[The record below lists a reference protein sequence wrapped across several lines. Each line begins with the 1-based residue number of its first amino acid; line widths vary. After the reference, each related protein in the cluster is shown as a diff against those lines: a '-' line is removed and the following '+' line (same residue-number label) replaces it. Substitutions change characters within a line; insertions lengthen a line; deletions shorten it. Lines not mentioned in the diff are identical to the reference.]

1 MLRTQPA
8 SKRPSAAAVWSLA
21 CVTSLAI
28 FHPSAFRI
36 QTPQKSTTLDLTA
49 KPPTGERGYPGI
61 PGAEMG
67 GFSGPGPGRATS
79 TYSLPLQVQIL
90 NSLVDSERNFVIEV
104 AVRNV
109 GDTVFELP
117 SSRNLT
123 KIEAPGNKSQRL
135 FFFMLRP
142 SGRNQT
148 DQLLRSIPV
157 GGSSSVPG
165 SFKRLGPGET
175 LRVLLPVSGE
185 EVRRAFKDGIKE
197 LDVRIVCSEWQLE
210 DDRYFI
216 RGRSADLASSNTIKF
231 VLRDGDPVALQP

>member
-135 FFFMLRP
+135 FFFMLQP
-142 SGRNQT
+142 SGRNT
-148 DQLLRSIPV
+148 IYPSGRVQLCPGVLQAPRS
-157 GGSSSVPG
+157 
-165 SFKRLGPGET
+165 R
-175 LRVLLPVSGE
+175 
-185 EVRRAFKDGIKE
+185 
-197 LDVRIVCSEWQLE
+197 
-210 DDRYFI
+210 
-216 RGRSADLASSNTIKF
+216 
-231 VLRDGDPVALQP
+231 